1 MTELALRM
9 VASLAVV
16 VGLLLLA
23 ARLAGRRFRSST
35 DAEIQVLQ
43 RQSISRG
50 SQIAVVQVR
59 DRVLVLGSTEQQ
71 VALLTSFDAV
81 STAAE
86 DDHDGDHDGD
96 QPLEDDAAPLA
107 DVVPLSLVPAAP
119 SGDAQAFEA
128 LLAAAAAEVP
138 EPVAPQHVAP
148 QPVPLPPGRTITTD
162 PFGPRIPGRH
172 RAPAPREGLA
182 DDAVAPTPAV
192 PAPAPDLDP
201 AVALL
206 GELDDRT
213 ALMDLLLGAA
223 DAPLTTAAE
232 AAAPSKPAKP
242 AKPGRRERAEA
253 KREAAI
259 LKRAQKILAAEQAA
273 APAPRTT
280 STTSTTRT
288 TTPRTPAPRTGTAPA
303 AADDSRLAGSVL
315 SPQTWR
321 QAYQALTGRA
331 S

>member
-81 STAAE
+81 SAAAE

-96 QPLEDDAAPLA
+96 RPLEDDAAPLA

-119 SGDAQAFEA
+119 SSDAQAFEA
-128 LLAAAAAEVP
+128 LLAAAAAEAAEVA
-138 EPVAPQHVAP
+138 EPAQPVAP

-182 DDAVAPTPAV
+182 DDAGAVTPAV

-206 GELDDRT
+206 GELDGRA

-223 DAPLTTAAE
+223 DAPLTTAAQTAAE
-232 AAAPSKPAKP
+232 ATTTSKP

-273 APAPRTT
+273 APAPRA
-280 STTSTTRT
+280 TRT
-288 TTPRTPAPRTGTAPA
+288 TTPRTTTPAPRTGTAPA
-303 AADDSRLAGSVL
+303 ASDDSRLAGSVL